1 MSAALYAGMTI
12 TIFGF
17 RPGEPASPAPA
28 ESVGIVLVAIGLSA
42 INIFYFYRAAE
53 IFS

>member
-1 MSAALYAGMTI
+1 MTI

-17 RPGEPASPAPA
+17 RAGDLVSPAPA

-42 INIFYFYRAAE
+42 VNIFYSPAA